1 MKDDNIDLVLF
12 GAAGDLSRR
21 KLLPALMHLDFSG
34 LLAPDLRI
42 LALSREDM
50 STEQFMAGQE
60 QTLKAYL
67 GEQRWSQELWQ
78 SVLWACGLCASAV
91 YRCQPI
97 RLAIPAALVRAGC
110 HFLLC
115 DATEFVSNHLRKFE
129 WLWLSYGTVT
139 GGTGEAHWTEPCE
152 LQGGQ
157 RNRRSFFE
165 ESRIYRIDHYLG
177 KETVQNLLGAAFC

>member
-67 GEQRWSQELWQ
+67 GEQRWSPELWQ
-78 SVLWACGLCASAV
+78 RFCGRVDYVSSAV

-97 RLAIPAALVRAGC
+97 RLVIPAPLV
-110 HFLLC
+110 
-115 DATEFVSNHLRKFE
+115 
-129 WLWLSYGTVT
+129 
-139 GGTGEAHWTEPCE
+139 
-152 LQGGQ
+152 
-157 RNRRSFFE
+157 
-165 ESRIYRIDHYLG
+165 
-177 KETVQNLLGAAFC
+177 

>member
-50 STEQFMAGQE
+50 STEQFMSGQE

-67 GEQRWSQELWQ
+67 GEQRWSQELVGP
-78 SVLWACGLCASAV
+78 VLWACGLCASAV
-91 YRCQPI
+91 YRCQSI
-97 RLAIPAALVRAGC
+97 RLAIPAAVVKAGC
-110 HFLLC
+110 RFLLC
-115 DATEFVSNHLRKFE
+115 NATKLVSDHLRKSE

-139 GGTGEAHWTEPCE
+139 GGTGKAHWTEPCE
-152 LQGGQ
+152 LQGSK
-157 RNRRSFFE
+157 RNRWAFFRRE
-165 ESRIYRIDHYLG
+165 PDLS
-177 KETVQNLLGAAFC
+177 N